1 LPQNDKKFTQNGV
14 YKNAEGGYDKCFC
27 GDKEAPK
34 RTFIPEHCAHTNS
47 LVNFRGGNPGD
58 EKYKHLI
65 EMVRPDVQIYGQM
78 LIGNI

>member
-1 LPQNDKKFTQNGV
+1 MQRGV
-14 YKNAEGGYDKCFC
+14 MISVFVW
-27 GDKEAPK
+27 DKEAPK

-47 LVNFRGGNPGD
+47 LVNCRGDNPGD

-65 EMVRPDVQIYGQM
+65 EPVGPGVQIYGQM